1 MVCLLKPQFAE
12 EGTNEKKHQ
21 QDVYPIFLEFL
32 NVVASQSIT
41 KFSYSTNIYNAQTLL
56 MRTKIRPFSPRN
68 CYVKY
73 LNLKVQSCKN
83 KKRIANFFNNLFVR
97 DASWQFHMPTIFS

>member
-41 KFSYSTNIYNAQTLL
+41 KFSYSTNIYNAQNTINADENSSLFPKKLL
-56 MRTKIRPFSPRN
+56 
-68 CYVKY
+68 C
-73 LNLKVQSCKN
+73 
-83 KKRIANFFNNLFVR
+83 
-97 DASWQFHMPTIFS
+97 

>member
-41 KFSYSTNIYNAQTLL
+41 KFSYSTNIYNALFTNTINADENSSLFPKKL
-56 MRTKIRPFSPRN
+56 
-68 CYVKY
+68 
-73 LNLKVQSCKN
+73 SC
-83 KKRIANFFNNLFVR
+83 
-97 DASWQFHMPTIFS
+97 

>member
-41 KFSYSTNIYNAQTLL
+41 KFSYSTNIYNAQNTINADENSSLFSKKLL
-56 MRTKIRPFSPRN
+56 
-68 CYVKY
+68 C
-73 LNLKVQSCKN
+73 
-83 KKRIANFFNNLFVR
+83 
-97 DASWQFHMPTIFS
+97 

>member
-21 QDVYPIFLEFL
+21 QDVYPTFLEFL

-41 KFSYSTNIYNAQTLL
+41 KFSYSTNIYNAQNTINADENSSLFPKKLL
-56 MRTKIRPFSPRN
+56 
-68 CYVKY
+68 C
-73 LNLKVQSCKN
+73 
-83 KKRIANFFNNLFVR
+83 
-97 DASWQFHMPTIFS
+97 